1 MRVMALDVGDRRI
14 GVALSDPSGLLATP
28 LTAVDRLDAQPS
40 EFDEI
45 IRLAQ
50 ENEVESIVVGMP
62 VTLSGKLGRQARQVR
77 DFIKEL
83 SNQTDLPIVTV
94 DERYSTVQAQRMLN
108 ESERRPSR
116 KRNRDRNQ
124 ERGLL
129 DASAAAVFLQSYLDF
144 RR

>member
-1 MRVMALDVGDRRI
+1 MRIMALDVGDRRI

-45 IRLAQ
+45 LRLAQ
-50 ENEVESIVVGMP
+50 ENEIESIVVGMP
-62 VTLSGKLGRQARQVR
+62 ITLSGKLGRQARQVR

-83 SNQTDLPIVTV
+83 SDLTDLPIVTV

-108 ESERRPSR
+108 ESKRRPSR

-144 RR
+144 KR

>member
-1 MRVMALDVGDRRI
+1 MALDVGDRRI
-14 GVALSDPSGLLATP
+14 GVALSDPTGLLATP
-28 LTAVDRLDAQPS
+28 LTAVDRLDARPS

-45 IRLAQ
+45 ISLAQ
-50 ENEVESIVVGMP
+50 ENDVEAIIVGMP
-62 VTLSGKLGRQARQVR
+62 VTLAGRLGYQARQVR
-77 DFIKEL
+77 DFISEL
-83 SNQTDLPIVTV
+83 SDRTGLPIETV

-116 KRNRDRNQ
+116 DRNQ
-124 ERGLL
+124 DRGHL

>member
-1 MRVMALDVGDRRI
+1 LRVLALDVGDRRI
-14 GVALSDPSGLLATP
+14 GVALSDPTGLLATP
-28 LTAVDRLDAQPS
+28 LTAVDRLGAQPS

-45 IRLAQ
+45 LRLAQ
-50 ENEVESIVVGMP
+50 EYEVESIVVGMP
-62 VTLSGKLGRQARQVR
+62 VTLAGKLGRQARQVR

-83 SNQTDLPIVTV
+83 SDLTDLPVETV

-116 KRNRDRNQ
+116 NRNRDR
-124 ERGLL
+124 GHL
-129 DASAAAVFLQSYLDF
+129 DAAAAAVILQSYLDS

>member
-1 MRVMALDVGDRRI
+1 MRIMALDVGDRRI
-14 GVALSDPSGLLATP
+14 GVALSDPTGLLATP
-28 LTAVDRLDAQPS
+28 LTAVDRLDARPS

-45 IRLAQ
+45 ISLAQ
-50 ENEVESIVVGMP
+50 ENDVEAIIVGMP
-62 VTLSGKLGRQARQVR
+62 VTLAGRLGYQARQVR
-77 DFIKEL
+77 DFISEL
-83 SNQTDLPIVTV
+83 SDRTGLPIETV

-116 KRNRDRNQ
+116 DRNQ
-124 ERGLL
+124 DRGHL